1 MEKERECTPAT
12 LSHLDLQ
19 NSDTHRSCS
28 GVGHPHRHSPSVPL
42 SDKTVRTIN
51 LVLPK
56 EYVGKDSLNIK
67 CWLEK
72 QGYGITRSRLRDSCE
87 GKQSAKLQSGYIQAS
102 SKEAAEGD
110 SKEKGKQR
118 KIAGFEHTSKLF

>member
-1 MEKERECTPAT
+1 MEKKRECTPAT

-28 GVGHPHRHSPSVPL
+28 RVRHPRRHSPSVPL

-56 EYVGKDSLNIK
+56 EYVGKDSLNVK

-72 QGYGITRSRLRDSCE
+72 QGYGITRSRLRV
-87 GKQSAKLQSGYIQAS
+87 
-102 SKEAAEGD
+102 
-110 SKEKGKQR
+110 
-118 KIAGFEHTSKLF
+118 